1 MGKSLP
7 GSSGL
12 MLSNGST
19 NVIGIVP
26 SPVSGM
32 IVTSPA
38 IGFWIALLQPAR
50 GVFSMIS
57 VVPGGA
63 VTVPPPGKVAVQSE
77 FGQLSG
83 DVFVIANWIA
93 GDR

>member
-1 MGKSLP
+1 
-7 GSSGL
+7 
-12 MLSNGST
+12 
-19 NVIGIVP
+19 
-26 SPVSGM
+26 M

-83 DVFVIANWIA
+83 DVFVIANGSLSGSVPTSAATACNW
-93 GDR
+93 